1 MRINWTSVQCM
12 WSQSFGGKMLIPG
25 VGIQTGFVFLAN
37 WALVHS
43 VSSFTELGNKEV
55 CGVHRR
61 ETKQNEVQTS
71 AVLLIQINDPP
82 LQIKLVSDRLLA
94 HRGQQMRTN
103 EGLCRLAPPPC
114 PWLSTVPSYRCSLST
129 AYFPVQI
136 FCSPRGSVVLELG
149 PGELCLKER
158 LADSP
163 QVQSHIA

>member
-1 MRINWTSVQCM
+1 
-12 WSQSFGGKMLIPG
+12 MLISG
-25 VGIQTGFVFLAN
+25 VGIQTDFVFLAN

-61 ETKQNEVQTS
+61 ETKQNGVQTG

-94 HRGQQMRTN
+94 RRGQQMRTN
-103 EGLCRLAPPPC
+103 EGLYRLVPPPC
-114 PWLSTVPSYRCSLST
+114 PACPQLPPYRCSLSA
-129 AYFPVQI
+129 AYFPAQI
-136 FCSPRGSVVLELG
+136 VCCPRSPAALERN

-158 LADSP
+158 LTDSP
-163 QVQSHIA
+163 QVQSYIS